1 MAPQALNDQCVA
13 IIEDDP
19 DMMEQI
25 NREIQPYF
33 RTRCF
38 SNGQSAIDGM
48 AEQTPSLVLCD
59 IMLPDMTGYDI
70 VRKMRKS
77 NATATT
83 PVIMLTAL
91 DDESHQIKG
100 YQAGA
105 DDYMVKP
112 CNFHI
117 LIARMI
123 SLIKWKQERDKQA
136 EQAVHAATQ
145 DAAQPAAPSAQI
157 LETRADL
164 YFRQQL
170 EAIVGKHIDDPSL
183 NVDKLAELMHIGRTR
198 FYGKVKEIFGISPNK
213 YIANRRLE
221 TAASLLI
228 EGQYNV
234 TEVAYK
240 VGFTDPAYFYKCFKQ
255 KYGVMPSKY
264 KG

>member
-1 MAPQALNDQCVA
+1 
-13 IIEDDP
+13 
-19 DMMEQI
+19 
-25 NREIQPYF
+25 
-33 RTRCF
+33 
-38 SNGQSAIDGM
+38 
-48 AEQTPSLVLCD
+48 
-59 IMLPDMTGYDI
+59 
-70 VRKMRKS
+70 MRKS
-77 NATATT
+77 SATATT

-136 EQAVHAATQ
+136 EQAVQAAQQ
-145 DAAQPAAPSAQI
+145 DAAQPAVPSAQI

>member
-1 MAPQALNDQCVA
+1 
-13 IIEDDP
+13 
-19 DMMEQI
+19 
-25 NREIQPYF
+25 
-33 RTRCF
+33 
-38 SNGQSAIDGM
+38 
-48 AEQTPSLVLCD
+48 
-59 IMLPDMTGYDI
+59 
-70 VRKMRKS
+70 
-77 NATATT
+77 
-83 PVIMLTAL
+83 
-91 DDESHQIKG
+91 
-100 YQAGA
+100 
-105 DDYMVKP
+105 
-112 CNFHI
+112 
-117 LIARMI
+117 MI

-136 EQAVHAATQ
+136 GQAAHAAQQ
-145 DAAQPAAPSAQI
+145 DAAQPAVPSAQI

-221 TAASLLI
+221 TAANLLI

>member
-1 MAPQALNDQCVA
+1 
-13 IIEDDP
+13 
-19 DMMEQI
+19 
-25 NREIQPYF
+25 
-33 RTRCF
+33 
-38 SNGQSAIDGM
+38 
-48 AEQTPSLVLCD
+48 
-59 IMLPDMTGYDI
+59 
-70 VRKMRKS
+70 
-77 NATATT
+77 
-83 PVIMLTAL
+83 MLTAL